1 MNYITLNGTFKKWVY
16 TISIPDEAF
25 GIEHG
30 SFDYWDETTEGDEEY
45 TAGSLTFEDGELFT
59 YDGINTLPDFIIKEI
74 AKHRKINL

>member
-30 SFDYWDETTEGDEEY
+30 SFDYWDETTE
-45 TAGSLTFEDGELFT
+45 DGELFT